1 MNITKLLAAI
11 ALVTLVH
18 TADAAPEG
26 EMARR
31 RLGQAYRAQDVVLAL
46 GRLTPRITPAVE
58 AKDPTLRAD
67 VARLRER
74 AGAAYSRFLAQ
85 EHKLLALEVGG
96 DPDVVNTQVAR
107 WTYRKTAMVM
117 QTLAMTG
124 WRNDRE
130 LAAIERESRELERRA
145 GVARNGDADG
155 RAVTLLGTQAE

>member
-18 TADAAPEG
+18 TAHAAPEG

-31 RLGQAYRAQDVVLAL
+31 RLGQAYRAQDVVHAM

-58 AKDPTLRAD
+58 AKDPALRAD

-130 LAAIERESRELERRA
+130 LVEIEKASLELERRL
-145 GVARNGDADG
+145 GVARGEAANEKPI
-155 RAVTLLGTQAE
+155 TLLGAQAE